1 MSAERKSGS
10 PGGTGQNAHLKTDTS
25 SLSGSE
31 NSGNTQKVIAT
42 LRAQF
47 ALRGHTLQINR
58 RADDGRTTYSVSR
71 WGQSRCFSHVH
82 DLRAFLN
89 QIGGAK

>member
-1 MSAERKSGS
+1 MSAAQKSEC
-10 PGGTGQNAHLKTDTS
+10 PGGTGQNANLKTDTS

-31 NSGNTQKVIAT
+31 NSGNTQKQIST
-42 LRAQF
+42 LRAEF
-47 ALRGHTLQINR
+47 ALRGHVLQINR
-58 RADDGRTTYSVSR
+58 RADDGRVTYVVSR